1 MIRLLVAVAWLAVA
15 GIATLAA
22 SASAGQELSPVGL
35 WKTVSDDTGEPKA
48 FVRIWTDQGK
58 LFGKVEKLIL
68 QPGEDPNRRCD
79 ACSGDKHDRP
89 IAGMTI
95 LWDLTQDGE
104 GWSGGYILDPDNG
117 RIYKCKLKVV
127 DGGRHLDVR
136 GFIGFSLLGRTQTWA
151 RAE

>member
-1 MIRLLVAVAWLAVA
+1 MIQLFVAVAWLAVA

-22 SASAGQELSPVGL
+22 APSLGQELSPLGL

-48 FVRIWTDQGK
+48 FVRILNEQGK

-68 QPGEDPNRRCD
+68 KAGEDPNRRCD
-79 ACSGDKHDRP
+79 ACSGDKHDKP
-89 IAGMTI
+89 IVGMTI
-95 LWDLTQDGE
+95 LWDLAEDGE

-117 RIYKCKLKVV
+117 RTYKCKLTVV
-127 DGGRHLDVR
+127 DGGKHLDVR
-136 GFIGFSLLGRTQTWA
+136 GFIGFSLLGRTQRWI